1 VISYGDIIFRTYIL
15 NDLLN
20 DDSDV
25 TIIVDADYSIGDIN
39 KDYVSTSEPYS
50 RKIYSTTVR
59 LLEISS
65 NLKEIHGEFIG
76 LWRVTKKGAEL
87 VKNTLEVLS
96 QREDFKQ
103 LTVSDLLNEINR
115 KHPVAVKFIKGS
127 WLDIDTMV
135 DLQRADGFK

>member
-1 VISYGDIIFRTYIL
+1 
-15 NDLLN
+15 
-20 DDSDV
+20 
-25 TIIVDADYSIGDIN
+25 
-39 KDYVSTSEPYS
+39 
-50 RKIYSTTVR
+50 
-59 LLEISS
+59 LEISS

-127 WLDIDTMV
+127 WLDIDTIV